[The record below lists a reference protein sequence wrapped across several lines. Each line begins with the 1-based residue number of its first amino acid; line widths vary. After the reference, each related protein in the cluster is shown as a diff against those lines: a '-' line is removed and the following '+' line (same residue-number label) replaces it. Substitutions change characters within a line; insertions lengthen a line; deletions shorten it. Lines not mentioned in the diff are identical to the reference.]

1 MMGGVS
7 PETCLASYKYGI
19 ISFDTL
25 LHFVQFFCMNCTLY
39 VSFMHR
45 NFTSAGTSGV
55 CCGIKHGD
63 KANAPALRSE
73 IKTRFRVQILA
84 AKNRTY

>member
-1 MMGGVS
+1 
-7 PETCLASYKYGI
+7 
-19 ISFDTL
+19 
-25 LHFVQFFCMNCTLY
+25 MNYTVY

-45 NFTSAGTSGV
+45 NLTSAGSSGV
-55 CCGIKHGD
+55 YCGIKDGD

-73 IKTRFRVQILA
+73 IKTKFRVQILA